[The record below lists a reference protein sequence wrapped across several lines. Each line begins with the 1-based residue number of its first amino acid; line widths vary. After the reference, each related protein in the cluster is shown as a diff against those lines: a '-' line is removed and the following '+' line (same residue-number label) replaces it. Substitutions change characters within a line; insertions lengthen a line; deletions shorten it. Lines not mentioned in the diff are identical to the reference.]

1 MGAGTKTIP
10 EDKLKV
16 LREIA
21 ESYADLTAEIGQLT
35 VRNVLLQKE
44 LDSNEEVK
52 AQKLSLY
59 EGNLTKENEAHKSL
73 VAEFGMGTIDIETGI
88 FTASE

>member
-1 MGAGTKTIP
+1 METETKTIP

-21 ESYADLTAEIGQLT
+21 ESYANLTAEIGQLT

-44 LDSNEEVK
+44 LDNNEVIR
-52 AQKLSLY
+52 AQKLTLY
-59 EGNLTKENEAHKSL
+59 EDNLTKENEAHKSL
-73 VAEFGMGTIDIETGI
+73 VADFGMGSIDIETGI
-88 FTASE
+88 FTATK